1 MTVTGLM
8 VLVIVLTNAAVD
20 IYITRGVKQVGEIEG
35 FRLGLLPGII
45 RRVLT
50 CRDFL
55 LGVLFL
61 ALSFF
66 SFLSILSW
74 ADMSFVVPA
83 TSLVYV
89 VTLIGARF
97 LLKEHIEGMRW
108 AGTLLVCLGVALIC
122 LP

>member
-8 VLVIVLTNAAVD
+8 VLVIVLTNAAGD
-20 IYITRGVKQVGEIEG
+20 IYITRGMKQVGEIERFG
-35 FRLGLLPGII
+35 FAQALGII
-45 RRVLT
+45 GQFLT

-55 LGVLFL
+55 LGIFFL

-97 LLKEHIEGMRW
+97 LLNEHVDGMRW
-108 AGTLLVCLGVALIC
+108 AGTLMVCLGVALIC
-122 LP
+122 L